1 MNWWSYRPRRSMAE
15 IRSRAAARAD
25 KLRKKGRH
33 LVPVILEGRTIARSF
48 WGKAWCQNLE
58 AYRDYAYRLPRGR
71 SYLSHRAVIDLKVTP
86 GSIEALVCGSELY
99 NVAVKVRPLTAA
111 RWARI
116 RARCAGEIG
125 SLIELLQGR
134 LSGSV
139 MRIVTDRDH
148 GLFPRPA
155 EIEMHC
161 SCPDWATMCKHV
173 AAAMYGVGARLDR
186 EPELL
191 FALRKVD
198 HLQLIAGA
206 ADVGGVTRVASTA
219 KTIAPASVAGVFG
232 IDLEPEVERIARP
245 GRSTARKKKSAQTR
259 KAKAKGRATRS
270 RSVGSKARRAGK
282 V

>member
-1 MNWWSYRPRRSMAE
+1 MTWWAYRPRRSVGD
-15 IRSRAAARAD
+15 IRSRATARAD
-25 KLRKKGRH
+25 KLRKKGTR

-86 GSIEALVCGSELY
+86 GSIEALVSGSELY
-99 NVAVKVRPLTAA
+99 NVAVKVRPLSAA
-111 RWARI
+111 RWAHI

-139 MRIVTDRDH
+139 MQIVTDRNH

-206 ADVGGVTRVASTA
+206 ADVGGVTRVASNA
-219 KTIAPASVAGVFG
+219 KTIAPAAVASVFG
-232 IDLEPEVERIARP
+232 IDFEPEVEQIARP
-245 GRSTARKKKSAQTR
+245 GRSPARKKKSTKAR

-270 RSVGSKARRAGK
+270 RSAGSKSRTTGK

>member
-15 IRSRAAARAD
+15 IRSRAAARVD
-25 KLRKKGRH
+25 RLRKKGKR

-71 SYLSHRAVIDLKVTP
+71 SYLSHRAVIDLQVKP
-86 GSIEALVCGSELY
+86 GGIEALVSGSELY
-99 NVAVKVRPLTAA
+99 NVAVKVRPLTAK
-111 RWARI
+111 RWAHI

-139 MRIVTDRDH
+139 MQIVTDRDH

-206 ADVGGVTRVASTA
+206 ADVGGVTRVASGA
-219 KTIAPASVAGVFG
+219 KTIAPASVASVFG
-232 IDLEPEVERIARP
+232 IDLEPEVEPVARP
-245 GRSTARKKKSAQTR
+245 GRPPARKQKSKKTR
-259 KAKAKGRATRS
+259 MAKIKRRATRPRTA
-270 RSVGSKARRAGK
+270 RSKGRSTRR

>member
-1 MNWWSYRPRRSMAE
+1 MSWWSYRPRQSVAS
-15 IRSRAAARAD
+15 IRSRATARAD
-25 KLRKKGRH
+25 RLRKKGQR
-33 LVPVILEGRTIARSF
+33 LAPVILEGRTIARSF

-99 NVAVKVRPLTAA
+99 NVAVKVRPLNAA

-125 SLIELLQGR
+125 SLIDLLQGR

-139 MRIVTDRDH
+139 MQIVTDRNH

-155 EIEMHC
+155 EIDMHC

-173 AAAMYGVGARLDR
+173 AAAMYGVGARLER

-191 FALRKVD
+191 FVLRKVD
-198 HLQLIAGA
+198 HLQLIAAA
-206 ADVGGVTRVASTA
+206 ADVGGVTRVASGA
-219 KTIAPASVAGVFG
+219 KTIAPDSVANVFG
-232 IDLEPEVERIARP
+232 IDFEPEVKKIARP
-245 GRSTARKKKSAQTR
+245 GRSPARKKKSTRTR
-259 KAKAKGRATRS
+259 KAKVNGGTARSRFARVKGRST
-270 RSVGSKARRAGK
+270 GK
-282 V
+282 D

>member
-1 MNWWSYRPRRSMAE
+1 MAD

-25 KLRKKGRH
+25 KLRKKGQH
-33 LVPVILEGRTIARSF
+33 LVPVILERRTIARSF

-99 NVAVKVRPLTAA
+99 NVAVKVRPLNAK
-111 RWARI
+111 RWAHI

-125 SLIELLQGR
+125 SLIELLQGQ

-139 MRIVTDRDH
+139 MRIVTDRNH

-173 AAAMYGVGARLDR
+173 AAAMYGVGARLDH

-206 ADVGGVTRVASTA
+206 ADLSGVTRVASTA
-219 KTIAPASVAGVFG
+219 KTIAPAAVANVFG
-232 IDLEPEVERIARP
+232 IELEPEVKQIARP
-245 GRSTARKKKSAQTR
+245 GRSLVPKKKLTRTR
-259 KAKAKGRATRS
+259 KVKIKRRATRS
-270 RSVGSKARRAGK
+270 RSARGKGRTTGK